1 MKKKNIF
8 TIAIAA
14 ILVVVMAVAFT
25 ACGDDKTPETTAPE
39 TSSTEKAT
47 EAVVPTIEE
56 TEEETSTEAPTTEEV
71 ITTTEPETEAPKPK
85 PTEAPTKAP
94 ETTKKQEPKPT
105 EKPKE
110 TKPAKDEVNDFDT
123 GELPTYPDGSI
134 NFGAIDNDKIEE
146 ENGGIVYF

>member
-39 TSSTEKAT
+39 TASTEKAT
-47 EAVVPTIEE
+47 EVVVPTIEE
-56 TEEETSTEAPTTEEV
+56 TEEETSTEVPTTEEV
-71 ITTTEPETEAPKPK
+71 ITTTEPE
-85 PTEAPTKAP
+85 TEAPTKAP

-105 EKPKE
+105 QAPKPTEKTTQAEKVEPE
-110 TKPAKDEVNDFDT
+110 NEYVA
-123 GELPTYPDGSI
+123 ELPTYPDGSI
-134 NFGAIDNDKIEE
+134 DFGAMVDKTEE
-146 ENGGIVYF
+146 EEGPGGYF